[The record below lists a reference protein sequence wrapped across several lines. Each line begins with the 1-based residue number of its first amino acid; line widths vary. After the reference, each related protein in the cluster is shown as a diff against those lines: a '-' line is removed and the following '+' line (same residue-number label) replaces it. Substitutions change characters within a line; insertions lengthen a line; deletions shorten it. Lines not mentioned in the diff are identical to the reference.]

1 MKVNFEPMLQIKE
14 LRHGKRSA
22 QEESFTAKDVAALE
36 VVVDLFK
43 NTPEHDSR
51 NRSLNAFYDVN
62 SPSSENS
69 LLQASLT
76 DNHAPNS
83 IQVHIAFPY
92 NNNNEDKKRA
102 LKPLRLRK
110 VFSAIMSTP
119 VDLEYQ
125 IHSFEELTTAPSI
138 TVQNILTPGL
148 YLLVENTN
156 ITFPEGKFVLK
167 PVKTTPSKLAMRHI
181 NDNTEKISSMY
192 TPSVHVEK
200 VSLNQNKEKYLND
213 KSAHNITNGKTKRS
227 LSVQMKNN
235 GDHDS
240 NIEQRYKNTLKRH
253 KIIDWETIKKHFVH
267 DKVCH
272 CRCKENRTLCRSCA
286 ACDAVIS
293 KLIFE
298 CENLAKYM
306 TQHCTEIQTFFWM
319 NPSGGRKLRDI
330 IHRIDTI
337 LGDYYRRVEGKCQG
351 STGQTITST
360 IYKRTLKDQNN
371 DQFLNR
377 LHELADDLE
386 NASKCKIINDKI
398 LISGTRFLN
407 IAEGCFM
414 KNLYKRAYRDTS
426 KRQSPDENI
435 YSLSNIKVNLICNK
449 DFTKPAIVSRN
460 TIHKSFLEK
469 NINAGVYYDY
479 EEIKKSKKNRKSI
492 RDFLKTW
499 SIKKKSRTKNV
510 NQNNTIKRNWR
521 SIHQVNSP
529 LQTEKNY
536 SEGDSE
542 LSKYFL
548 YPLEVKFQNKK
559 INDNSTKV
567 PKSGLDN
574 GINIKMRKNK
584 KNCGTQGK
592 HKKAK
597 TNTLI
602 SLDSLNHN
610 MKELFKFYNNINLD
624 NILTIN
630 GQTGVSTTPTQKIT
644 KKVYKVEEIV
654 KKTTNDSS
662 MNKVTIIGNK
672 TVISK
677 VSNKTVISKV
687 SDKNP
692 VTLPTTKSVFPINFT
707 KTGNQKTD
715 KSRTTNG
722 AATPKAS
729 FLKIIQSFTLDFL
742 TNKYKDNSKFDIVT
756 TSENRFV
763 RSRIAKY
770 KKHKAKINKGNNI
783 MILQSNHDTDGT
795 SNTVSAILITDV
807 DDGIPLSDETL
818 TTRKSSF
825 NWHSK
830 NKCLKCLKSI
840 NHKLSNGTIHDETLK
855 TDNMRNL
862 SKHDDFDA
870 VRTDLKSLNQTLH
883 SKSG

>member
-36 VVVDLFK
+36 VVVDLLK
-43 NTPEHDSR
+43 NTPEHDGR
-51 NRSLNAFYDVN
+51 NRSLNAFYDGN
-62 SPSSENS
+62 SPSSEQS
-69 LLQASLT
+69 LLQSSLR
-76 DNHAPNS
+76 DNHATNS

-92 NNNNEDKKRA
+92 NNNEDKKRA
-102 LKPLRLRK
+102 LEPLRLRK

-125 IHSFEELTTAPSI
+125 IHSFEETTTAPTS
-138 TVQNILTPGL
+138 TLQNILTPGL

-181 NDNTEKISSMY
+181 NDNTEKISSMH
-192 TPSVHVEK
+192 TSSVHVK
-200 VSLNQNKEKYLND
+200 RVSLNQKFVNALNKEKHSNILVD
-213 KSAHNITNGKTKRS
+213 KSAHNITNSKTKRS

-235 GDHDS
+235 GTHNS
-240 NIEQRYKNTLKRH
+240 NIEKHYNNTLERK
-253 KIIDWETIKKHFVH
+253 KIIDWDTIKKHFVH

-272 CRCKENRTLCRSCA
+272 CHGKENRTICRSCA

-293 KLIFE
+293 ELIFR

-306 TQHCTEIQTFFWM
+306 TQHCAEIQTFFWM
-319 NPSGGRKLRDI
+319 NPSGGRKLKDN

-337 LGDYYRRVEGKCQG
+337 LGDYYRRVKGKCQG
-351 STGQTITST
+351 STCQTITSN

-386 NASKCKIINDKI
+386 NASECKMINDKI
-398 LISGTRFLN
+398 LISVTRFLN
-407 IAEGCFM
+407 IAKGCFM

-426 KRQSPDENI
+426 KRQSPNENI

-460 TIHKSFLEK
+460 TIHRSFLEK

-479 EEIKKSKKNRKSI
+479 EKIKDSKKNRKCL
-492 RDFLKTW
+492 RDCLKTL
-499 SIKKKSRTKNV
+499 SIKKNSRTKNV

-536 SEGDSE
+536 SEGNSE

-548 YPLEVKFQNKK
+548 NPLEVKFQIKK
-559 INDNSTKV
+559 TNNNITKV
-567 PKSGLDN
+567 PESGLDN

-592 HKKAK
+592 HKQAK
-597 TNTLI
+597 TNTLF

-624 NILTIN
+624 NILTVN
-630 GQTGVSTTPTQKIT
+630 SQTGVSTTPTQRIT
-644 KKVYKVEEIV
+644 KNVDKIEEIV
-654 KKTTNDSS
+654 KKTTNDFS
-662 MNKVTIIGNK
+662 MNKVIIIG
-672 TVISK
+672 
-677 VSNKTVISKV
+677 NKTVISKV

-722 AATPKAS
+722 GATPKAR
-729 FLKIIQSFTLDFL
+729 FLKIIQRFTSDFL
-742 TNKYKDNSKFDIVT
+742 TNKYKDHSKFDIVT

-770 KKHKAKINKGNNI
+770 KKHKAKTNKGNNI

-807 DDGIPLSDETL
+807 DDSILLSDETL

-825 NWHSK
+825 KWHGK
-830 NKCLKCLKSI
+830 NKCFKCSQSI

-855 TDNMRNL
+855 MDNVRNL

-870 VRTDLKSLNQTLH
+870 VRTDLKSLNHTLH
-883 SKSG
+883 GKSG